1 MLKQVFKMEGKCYQR
16 ETWNIRSEGGVAE
29 MINIW
34 GNIIEYF
41 SAKFFKICLMVESK
55 NSNVV

>member
-1 MLKQVFKMEGKCYQR
+1 MEGKCYQR
-16 ETWNIRSEGGVAE
+16 EIWNIRSEGGVAE

-41 SAKFFKICLMVESK
+41 FVKFFKICLMVESK
-55 NSNVV
+55 NFNVV